1 MSYSGCEVESTTI
14 GGHIMQPAFGKRV
27 VFLAVPLMLSACG
40 GGGGGTVSSAPPTT
54 LVTTPLTTW
63 SDVQP
68 NTNVEAKGRGQ
79 QAAYTY
85 DPAGKKITSI
95 SDTAQPT
102 AVSAIFMFDG
112 SSALSQVSIDSGGS
126 LAGGPTSALNADF
139 VMAVSN
145 TATNASKAV
154 VSNPK
159 NGAWNY
165 QSFGVW
171 ENGLDSTSRTV
182 GVFSVGNNT
191 GTAIPGS
198 GQATFTGKVAGS
210 YIDTLGQGNTALAD
224 LQVIANFGAGARS
237 LDFSTSNTV
246 ISKDPGTVAFA
257 PRDTLNL
264 TGTLNLAT
272 DGTNS
277 FTGTL
282 TTASGLSGTST
293 GQFYGPNAEEL
304 GGTFFLPATGTSVE
318 TYSGAYGASR

>member
-1 MSYSGCEVESTTI
+1 
-14 GGHIMQPAFGKRV
+14 MQPAFGQRV
-27 VFLAVPLMLSACG
+27 AFLAVPLMLSACG

-54 LVTTPLTTW
+54 LVTTPFTKW

-68 NTNVEAKGRGQ
+68 NTNVEAKGEGM

-85 DPAGKKITSI
+85 DPVGKKITSI
-95 SDTAQPT
+95 TDTAQPT

-112 SSALSQVSIDSGGS
+112 SSALTQVTTNSNSS

-159 NGAWNY
+159 SGAWNY

-171 ENGLDSTSRTV
+171 ENGLNSTNRTV

-198 GQATFTGKVAGS
+198 GTATFTGRVAGS

-224 LQVIANFGAGARS
+224 LQVIADFGTRS

-264 TGTLNLAT
+264 TGALNLAT
-272 DGTNS
+272 DGTNRFS
-277 FTGTL
+277 GTL

>member
-1 MSYSGCEVESTTI
+1 
-14 GGHIMQPAFGKRV
+14 MQPGLGQRV
-27 VFLAVPLMLSACG
+27 AFLAVPLMLSACG

-54 LVTTPLTTW
+54 LVTTPFTKW
-63 SDVQP
+63 SDVQGT
-68 NTNVEAKGRGQ
+68 TNVEAKGAGK
-79 QAAYTY
+79 QANYTY
-85 DPAGKKITSI
+85 DATGKKITSI
-95 SDTAQPT
+95 PDTPTNT
-102 AVSAIFMFDG
+102 AVSAIFMFEN
-112 SSALSQVSIDSGGS
+112 SALTQLSIDSGGS
-126 LAGGPTSALNADF
+126 LAGGPTSVLLDDPHF

-154 VSNPK
+154 VSNPT
-159 NGAWNY
+159 NGPWNY

-171 ENGLDSTSRTV
+171 ENGLNSTNRTV

-198 GQATFTGKVAGS
+198 GTATFTGRVVGS

-224 LQVIANFGAGARS
+224 LQVIADFGARS
-237 LDFSTSNTV
+237 LGFSTSNTL

-272 DGTNS
+272 DGTNR

-282 TTASGLSGTST
+282 TSAGGLSGTST

-304 GGTFFLPATGTSVE
+304 GGTFFLPSGTSVE
-318 TYSGAYGASR
+318 TYSGAYGATQTSATP